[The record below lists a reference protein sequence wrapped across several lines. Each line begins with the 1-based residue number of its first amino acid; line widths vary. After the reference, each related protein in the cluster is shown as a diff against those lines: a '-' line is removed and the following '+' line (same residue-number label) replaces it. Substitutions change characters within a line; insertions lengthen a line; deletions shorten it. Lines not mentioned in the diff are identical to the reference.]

1 MDRNDIEASINA
13 AYAENNSETSRKEMF
28 ALNKILLVED
38 DIHISEVIHDY
49 FVRES
54 GGQMYVEVAYNGDDG
69 LDSFMM
75 ETFDLVLLDIMLPGM
90 DGFAVCREMRRHSMV
105 PILFLTARDSERD
118 IMLGYDL
125 GCDDYIVKPFSLATL
140 YAKCKALI
148 RRAKGAN
155 RNGDLVCGA
164 ISMNPS
170 KYMAKIDGM
179 EVDLAPKE
187 FALLKIL
194 LENKGNVVTRERL
207 LVDIWGYDYEGS
219 DRCVD
224 NHVRKLRESIGSA
237 GKQIKTVIGKG
248 YQIRDIR

>member
-1 MDRNDIEASINA
+1 MYRFLMI
-13 AYAENNSETSRKEMF
+13 
-28 ALNKILLVED
+28 ED
-38 DIHISEVIHDY
+38 DLQICEVVQD
-49 FVRES
+49 FFARES
-54 GGQMYVEVAYNGDDG
+54 KGTIQVETAQDG
-69 LDSFMM
+69 EQGLEKFY
-75 ETFDLVLLDIMLPGM
+75 ENEFDLVLLDIMLPGM
-90 DGFAVCREMRRHSMV
+90 DGFAVCREMRRNSMV

-148 RRAKGAN
+148 KRSKGTDS
-155 RNGDLVCGA
+155 NGELVCGA

-170 KYMAKIDGM
+170 RYMTKVNGV

-194 LENKGNVVTRERL
+194 LENKGKVITRERL

-224 NHVRKLRESIGSA
+224 NHVRKLRAGIGSA

-248 YQIRDIR
+248 YQVKEI

>member
-1 MDRNDIEASINA
+1 MERNDIEASINA

-75 ETFDLVLLDIMLPGM
+75 ETFDLVLLDIML
-90 DGFAVCREMRRHSMV
+90 
-105 PILFLTARDSERD
+105 
-118 IMLGYDL
+118 GYDL

-148 RRAKGAN
+148 KRSKGADS
-155 RNGDLVCGA
+155 NGELVCGA

-170 KYMAKIDGM
+170 RYMTKVNGV

-194 LENKGNVVTRERL
+194 LENKGKVITRERL

-224 NHVRKLRESIGSA
+224 NHVRKLRACIGSA

-248 YQIRDIR
+248 YQVKER

>member
-1 MDRNDIEASINA
+1 MERNDIEASINA
-13 AYAENNSETSRKEMF
+13 AYAEKNSETSKMEMF

-90 DGFAVCREMRRHSMV
+90 DGFAVCREMRRNSMV

-125 GCDDYIVKPFSLATL
+125 GCDDLQLCMPSA
-140 YAKCKALI
+140 
-148 RRAKGAN
+148 RRLSRDPRGLTA
-155 RNGDLVCGA
+155 
-164 ISMNPS
+164 
-170 KYMAKIDGM
+170 M
-179 EVDLAPKE
+179 ESWYV
-187 FALLKIL
+187 
-194 LENKGNVVTRERL
+194 ER
-207 LVDIWGYDYEGS
+207 
-219 DRCVD
+219 
-224 NHVRKLRESIGSA
+224 
-237 GKQIKTVIGKG
+237 
-248 YQIRDIR
+248 

>member
-1 MDRNDIEASINA
+1 MERNDIEASINA
-13 AYAENNSETSRKEMF
+13 AYAEKNSETSKMEMF

-75 ETFDLVLLDIMLPGM
+75 
-90 DGFAVCREMRRHSMV
+90 DGFAVCREMRRNSMV

-148 RRAKGAN
+148 KRSKGTDS
-155 RNGDLVCGA
+155 NGELVCGA

-170 KYMAKIDGM
+170 RYMTKVNGV

-194 LENKGNVVTRERL
+194 LENKGKVITRERL
-207 LVDIWGYDYEGS
+207 LVDI
-219 DRCVD
+219 
-224 NHVRKLRESIGSA
+224 
-237 GKQIKTVIGKG
+237 
-248 YQIRDIR
+248 

>member
-1 MDRNDIEASINA
+1 MCIRDRVSIVNDG
-13 AYAENNSETSRKEMF
+13 
-28 ALNKILLVED
+28 
-38 DIHISEVIHDY
+38 
-49 FVRES
+49 ES
-54 GGQMYVEVAYNGDDG
+54 AVK
-69 LDSFMM
+69 SFG
-75 ETFDLVLLDIMLPGM
+75 EIQPDLMLLDIMLPGM
-90 DGFAVCREMRRHSMV
+90 DGFAVCREMRRNSMV

-148 RRAKGAN
+148 KRSKGTDS
-155 RNGDLVCGA
+155 NGELVCGA

-170 KYMAKIDGM
+170 RYMTKVNGV

-194 LENKGNVVTRERL
+194 LENKGKVITRERL

-224 NHVRKLRESIGSA
+224 NHVRKLRAGIGSA

-248 YQIRDIR
+248 YQVKEI

>member
-1 MDRNDIEASINA
+1 MDVKNIETLDAADAGKSLKTSNKDI
-13 AYAENNSETSRKEMF
+13 YAV
-28 ALNKILLVED
+28 NKILLVED

-49 FVRES
+49 FVRA
-54 GGQMYVEVAYNGDDG
+54 GGGKLQVVVKDNGTDG
-69 LDSFMM
+69 LDSFL
-75 ETFDLVLLDIMLPGM
+75 TDSFDLVLLDIMLPGM
-90 DGFAVCREMRRHSMV
+90 DGFSICREMRRHSMV
-105 PILFLTARDSERD
+105 PILFLMARDSEWD

-148 RRAKGAN
+148 KRSKGADMS
-155 RNGDLVCGA
+155 GELVCGS

-170 KYMAKIDGM
+170 KYVTKIAGA
-179 EVDLAPKE
+179 EIDLAPKE

-194 LENKGNVVTRERL
+194 LENKGKVITRERL

-224 NHVRKLRESIGSA
+224 NHVRKLRASIGSA
-237 GKQIKTVIGKG
+237 GKQIKTIIGKG
-248 YQIRDIR
+248 YQMKEI